1 MVLNTSHLNG
11 KLTETI
17 FQEALKHTTS
27 SFGSLMDE
35 SFSEIKTAYTVVQNI
50 LLLETLISEQLYT
63 QSLF

>member
-1 MVLNTSHLNG
+1 
-11 KLTETI
+11 
-17 FQEALKHTTS
+17 
-27 SFGSLMDE
+27 MDE